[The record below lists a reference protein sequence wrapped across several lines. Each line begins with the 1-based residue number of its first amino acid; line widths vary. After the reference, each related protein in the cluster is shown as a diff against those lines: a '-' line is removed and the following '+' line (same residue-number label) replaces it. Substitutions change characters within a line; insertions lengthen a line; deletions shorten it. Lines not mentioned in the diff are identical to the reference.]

1 MARPRPWGGEDME
14 NLHALPG
21 GTTLVGDYRIERV
34 LGAGGFGI
42 TYLAREI
49 ALDRLVT
56 IKEYFPSDFA
66 VRDASATVR
75 PKAADCQ
82 EDYDWGLTRFI
93 DEAQTLAKFDHP
105 HINRVYRYFR
115 ANRTAYM
122 VLHFEH
128 GQSLKSWL
136 AGLHRAPR
144 QAELDELLR
153 PLLDALEA
161 LHARNYLHRDIA
173 PDNIIVRKDGMP
185 VLIDFGSARGQMVQH
200 SRTVSALVKAGYS
213 PYEQYAASGRQQ
225 GPWTDIYSLGATLY
239 QAVSGKRPSDAP
251 SRVVTDDVKPAA
263 EVALSAYRPGFLA
276 AVDRAIALPIERRP
290 QSVAEWRRELLPST
304 SLAKAAAVER
314 TAEDARSAEAAQ
326 SAAPAE
332 KAARKPIRSR
342 VIDMLERVATR
353 TGGKRPAPA
362 HDAARLKSLEVK
374 SEPAPPAQES
384 KPAAVKVEPPR
395 PEPEAERPSP
405 KKQAARRGL
414 WRFGR
419 KAKAKVDAAPVK
431 PPPPAPAKPAAA
443 RKSRAE
449 RKAPAVY
456 RAAPTKPKST
466 RFRREMRSLAGKLV
480 LGLVLAIA
488 FVVYQSRLKTP
499 SASQPSSPTHA
510 ERRTE
515 GQSADR
521 LLTASIPEPARL
533 PAIIRAHDAAVTKV
547 AFTADGRHIV
557 SASQDGTLKVFDLKG
572 NAVRT
577 LKADAAQPSA
587 LAVLDRT
594 IVSGHEDG
602 TVQVW
607 SSNDGA
613 KLKTLKRS
621 AASIWS
627 VAFAG
632 GENRILVGSHDWA
645 VALWDEKSLT
655 APAHLFEGH
664 ENAVQAV
671 AYSSVGQ
678 LVASAGADRTIRL
691 WNGRDYSQLKTF
703 KGHKDLI
710 VALAFAPE
718 GEHFASGSFDKTIKI
733 WSAEDGLRRTLR
745 GHKAR
750 VTAVAYTADG
760 ELLVSGSEDG
770 TARVWDWR
778 RGRLVRTLA
787 GHNGAIKAVAVS
799 PDSRQ
804 VATAGEDGII
814 RLWTLR

>member
-1 MARPRPWGGEDME
+1 ME
-14 NLHALPG
+14 NLLALPTG
-21 GTTLVGDYRIERV
+21 ATLVGDYRIERV

-42 TYLAREI
+42 TYLAREV

-56 IKEYFPSDFA
+56 VKEYFPSDFA

-75 PKAADCQ
+75 PKGPDCQ

-122 VLHFEH
+122 VLHFEQ

-144 QAELDELLR
+144 QSELDELLR
-153 PLLDALEA
+153 PLLEALEA

-173 PDNIIVRKDGMP
+173 PDNIIVRQDGMP

-239 QAVSGKRPSDAP
+239 QAVSGHRPSDAP

-263 EVALSAYRPGFLA
+263 EVALSAYRAGFLA
-276 AVDRAIALPIERRP
+276 AIDRALALPIERRP
-290 QSVAEWRRELLPST
+290 QSIAEWRRELLPET
-304 SLAKAAAVER
+304 GLAKAGPVER
-314 TAEDARSAEAAQ
+314 RADAAGD
-326 SAAPAE
+326 APAE
-332 KAARKPIRSR
+332 PAAAAAPKAARKPIKSR

-353 TGGKRPAPA
+353 TGGKRATPAS
-362 HDAARLKSLEVK
+362 DAARLKSLEVK
-374 SEPAPPAQES
+374 PEPPVAAPAAMAAAVGESQAKPAQR
-384 KPAAVKVEPPR
+384 KPR
-395 PEPEAERPSP
+395 ERRAWSE
-405 KKQAARRGL
+405 L

-419 KAKAKVDAAPVK
+419 KARADRAAAPAIA
-431 PPPPAPAKPAAA
+431 PQPAPAKAA
-443 RKSRAE
+443 RARRAPAE
-449 RKAPAVY
+449 RKPPAVY
-456 RAAPTKPKST
+456 RATAAKPKST
-466 RFRREMRSLAGKLV
+466 RLKREMRSLAGKLV
-480 LGLVLAIA
+480 LGLVLAVA
-488 FVVYQSRLKTP
+488 FVVYQNRVRAPAPLQP
-499 SASQPSSPTHA
+499 ASATQA
-510 ERRTE
+510 ERDRRTE

-521 LLTASIPEPARL
+521 LLTGSIPDQPRL
-533 PAIIRAHDAAVTKV
+533 PTIIRAHDAPVTKV
-547 AFTADGRHIV
+547 AFTADGRHVV
-557 SASQDGTLKVFDLKG
+557 SASQDGTLKIFDLKG
-572 NAVRT
+572 NTVRT
-577 LKADAAQPSA
+577 LKPDGAQPSA

-602 TVQVW
+602 TVQIW
-607 SSNDGA
+607 NSNDGS
-613 KLKTLKRS
+613 KLRTLKRS

-632 GENRILVGSHDWA
+632 GESRILVGSHDWT
-645 VALWDEKSLT
+645 VALWDERSPT

-671 AYSSVGQ
+671 AYTSVGP

-691 WNGRDYSQLKTF
+691 WNARDFAQLQTF

-710 VALAFAPE
+710 VALAFTPD
-718 GEHFASGSFDKTIKI
+718 GEHFASGSFDKTVKI
-733 WSAEDGLRRTLR
+733 WSTEDGLKRTLR

-750 VTAVAYTADG
+750 VTAVAYAANGD
-760 ELLVSGSEDG
+760 LLVSASEDG
-770 TARVWDWR
+770 TARLWDWR
-778 RGRLVRTLA
+778 KGRLVRTLA
-787 GHNGAIKAVAVS
+787 GHNGAIRAVAVS
-799 PDSRQ
+799 PDGRQ
-804 VATAGEDGII
+804 FATAGEDGII

>member
-1 MARPRPWGGEDME
+1 MQRQPWGGDQME
-14 NLHALPG
+14 NLLALPA

-42 TYLAREI
+42 TYLAREV

-56 IKEYFPSDFA
+56 VKEYFPSDFA

-75 PKAADCQ
+75 PKAPDCQ

-105 HINRVYRYFR
+105 NINRVYRYFR

-122 VLHFEH
+122 VLHFEP

-136 AGLHRAPR
+136 TALHRAPR

-153 PLLDALEA
+153 PLLNALEA

-173 PDNIIVRKDGMP
+173 PDNIIVRNNGTP

-251 SRVVTDDVKPAA
+251 SRVVNDDVKPAA
-263 EVALSAYRPGFLA
+263 EVALSAYRAEFLA
-276 AVDRAIALPIERRP
+276 AIDRAIALPIERRP
-290 QSVAEWRRELLPST
+290 QSVAEWRATLLPQAII
-304 SLAKAAAVER
+304 AKPFADGVVVAAAPVV
-314 TAEDARSAEAAQ
+314 
-326 SAAPAE
+326 SAAPQE
-332 KAARKPIRSR
+332 KAVRKPMRSR

-353 TGGKRPAPA
+353 TGGKKRAPA
-362 HDAARLKSLEVK
+362 NDAARLKSLEVK
-374 SEPAPPAQES
+374 SEAPLSSPAPPAS
-384 KPAAVKVEPPR
+384 VIIA
-395 PEPEAERPSP
+395 EPEVAKGSLTPEVKQPPARTSWLRRLGRRAWAERRVGRAEG
-405 KKQAARRGL
+405 KAAELAATKPRA
-414 WRFGR
+414 R
-419 KAKAKVDAAPVK
+419 KA
-431 PPPPAPAKPAAA
+431 
-443 RKSRAE
+443 RAE

-456 RAAPTKPKST
+456 RQAAAKPKST
-466 RFRREMRSLAGKLV
+466 KFRREMRSLAGKLV
-480 LGLVLAIA
+480 LGLIVAVA
-488 FVVYQSRLKTP
+488 FVAYQNRSRSPAFPQP
-499 SASQPSSPTHA
+499 SAPTSA
-510 ERRTE
+510 ERRIE
-515 GQSADR
+515 GQSSDR
-521 LLTASIPEPARL
+521 LLTASLPDPLNL
-533 PAIIRAHDAAVTKV
+533 PATIRAHDAPVTKV
-547 AFTADGRHIV
+547 AFTADGRYIV
-557 SASQDGTLKVFDLKG
+557 SASQDGTLKMFDLKG
-572 NAVRT
+572 NVVRT
-577 LKADAAQPSA
+577 MRTDAAQPSA

-602 TVQVW
+602 TVQIW

-655 APAHLFEGH
+655 TPAHLFEGH

-671 AYSSVGQ
+671 AYSSVGPF
-678 LVASAGADRTIRL
+678 VASAGADKTIRL
-691 WNGRDYSQLKTF
+691 WNARDYTQIRTF

-710 VALAFAPE
+710 VALAFTSD
-718 GEHFASGSFDKTIKI
+718 GENLASGSFDKTIKI
-733 WSAEDGLRRTLR
+733 WSVDNGLRRTLR

-750 VTAVAYTADG
+750 VTAIAHTPDG
-760 ELLVSGSEDG
+760 NLLVSASEDG
-770 TARVWDWR
+770 TARLWDWR